1 MDYTELRKSLL
12 DASDTAARSEIL
24 LELDNL
30 VNTSA
35 AERNDLKDKIT
46 ELDSTITSLTDE
58 NKGLVK
64 ANSKMFVALGDR
76 GIISTGMGTES
87 KPSVVIPDKPTET
100 KSFDELLSEIDL

>member
-1 MDYTELRKSLL
+1 MEYTELRKSLL
-12 DASDTAARSEIL
+12 DASDTATRSEIL

-35 AERNDLKDKIT
+35 AERDDLNAKIT
-46 ELDSTITSLTDE
+46 ERDSTITTLTDE

-76 GIISTGMGTES
+76 GIISTGMGAES
-87 KPSVVIPDKPTET
+87 KPSVVIPDKPTEM
-100 KSFDELLSEIDL
+100 KSFDELMSEIDI